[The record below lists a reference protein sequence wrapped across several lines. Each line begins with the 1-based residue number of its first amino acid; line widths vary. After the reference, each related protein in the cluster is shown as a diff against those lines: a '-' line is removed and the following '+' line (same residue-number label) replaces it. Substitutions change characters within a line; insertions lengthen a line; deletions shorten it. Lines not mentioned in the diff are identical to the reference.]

1 LEYEIIGEFLADLK
15 KEFGRRDDETMKVAK
30 LKKVEQGNR
39 TMKEFVQKFK
49 RVARDSEYEGRL
61 LIEEFKRGINGVIR

>member
-1 LEYEIIGEFLADLK
+1 MEYEIIGEFLADLK